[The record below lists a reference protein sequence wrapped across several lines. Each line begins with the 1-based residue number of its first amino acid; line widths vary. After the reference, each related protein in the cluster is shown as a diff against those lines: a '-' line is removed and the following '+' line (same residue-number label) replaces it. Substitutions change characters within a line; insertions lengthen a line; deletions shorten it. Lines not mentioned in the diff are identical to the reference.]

1 MEVCNHKDT
10 AVLLLN
16 FRPVLHRAEVV
27 ADGDKPR
34 GLNAERTT
42 FFFSA
47 AGAAITSLIK
57 INLPSRIYRDIH
69 SWVSPPRISMPLTMF
84 SSDGEE

>member
-1 MEVCNHKDT
+1 MH
-10 AVLLLN
+10 
-16 FRPVLHRAEVV
+16 
-27 ADGDKPR
+27 
-34 GLNAERTT
+34 ERTT

-57 INLPSRIYRDIH
+57 INLPSGIYRDIH
-69 SWVSPPRISMPLTMF
+69 SWVSLPRISIPLTMF